1 MALPPTIPTSFVPYS
16 ASAQTRQFRTDY
28 SGAFKFLVFGV
39 LGLAVVLALGVFVYG
54 RVLSAKKTSTDAKLV
69 EAREKI
75 RATDIENFVRLRNR
89 LVSSQTLLNNH
100 SAISGF
106 FSALEKLV
114 PATAR
119 FSTLHIAVDNVTGTT
134 KLTASGVAKNF
145 NVLAAVSGAFSDDG
159 RIKDAIFSNIVV
171 NQKNNSVSFALS
183 ATLDPKLV
191 AFTPTASP
199 VTVVPTAT
207 TTATTTT
214 P

>member
-28 SGAFKFLVFGV
+28 SNAFKFFVYGV
-39 LGLAVVLALGVFVYG
+39 LGLAVLLALGVFAYG
-54 RVLSAKKTSTDAKLV
+54 RILAATQASKDAELAKAEAMIDSATV
-69 EAREKI
+69 
-75 RATDIENFVRLRNR
+75 ENFVRLRNR

-100 SAISGF
+100 VAMSGF
-106 FSALEKLV
+106 FSALEKIL

-119 FSTLHIAVDNVTGTT
+119 FSILHLVADSTTGKV
-134 KLTASGVAKNF
+134 KLDASGVAKSF
-145 NVLAAVSGAFSDDG
+145 NVLAAVSSAFSADG

-171 NQKNNSVSFALS
+171 NPRDNSVSFTLS

-191 AFTPTASP
+191 AFTPTVSSAIVAP
-199 VTVVPTAT
+199 A
-207 TTATTTT
+207 ATTTT

>member
-54 RVLSAKKTSTDAKLV
+54 RILSATKASTDAKLV

-75 RATDIENFVRLRNR
+75 SATDIENFVRLRNR
-89 LVSSQTLLNNH
+89 LVSSQILLNKH
-100 SAISGF
+100 SAVSGF

-119 FSTLHIAVDNVTGTT
+119 FSTLHIAIDNVTGTT
-134 KLTASGVAKNF
+134 KLNASGVAKNF

-191 AFTPTASP
+191 TFTP
-199 VTVVPTAT
+199 
-207 TTATTTT
+207 
-214 P
+214 